1 MTQKNQ
7 NQKLLTSWKS
17 AISEATPTPAAFLLG
32 ACGDCHRTPSA
43 TGLPIAT
50 DMCTGRN
57 YDANPRLTI
66 PTRATKTTVERL
78 FSLST
83 SENRI
88 PAFLLARG
96 PSSAGRV
103 LSRLRLAGG
112 GCRRAPIVRLRGRR
126 SVRSGVVFVVVW
138 PIRGV
143 CCFLIAPRT
152 NDAWIVIRFL

>member
-1 MTQKNQ
+1 MKIGHFRSYSDPCRVPARSMRRLPPHTFRNWTPHCHRHVHR
-7 NQKLLTSWKS
+7 QKLRCN
-17 AISEATPTPAAFLLG
+17 SEA
-32 ACGDCHRTPSA
+32 
-43 TGLPIAT
+43 
-50 DMCTGRN
+50 N
-57 YDANPRLTI
+57 N
-66 PTRATKTTVERL
+66 PTRAIKTTVERL

-152 NDAWIVIRFL
+152 NDA

>member
-1 MTQKNQ
+1 M
-7 NQKLLTSWKS
+7 
-17 AISEATPTPAAFLLG
+17 FLLG

-57 YDANPRLTI
+57 YDATPRAKTI
-66 PTRATKTTVERL
+66 PTQERSRTTVERRL

-83 SENRI
+83 SEQNRI
-88 PAFLLARG
+88 RAFLLARG

-103 LSRLRLAGG
+103 LESSAIGGRGVPTCANRASQGAAERAKWCRL
-112 GCRRAPIVRLRGRR
+112 
-126 SVRSGVVFVVVW
+126 FVVVW

-152 NDAWIVIRFL
+152 NDA